1 MLHSKFSTS
10 YDASDRSVTIFIQHK
25 VNNENQTISR
35 TFYFDQQGNLILDDP
50 YLTKDSFKLITRHV
64 KSTIP
69 KFKAYLEDGFKD
81 QGNAQYE
88 VVRETLYN
96 DLESIVGYSVTLLED
111 GECIDEYKIPED
123 VEAIAS
129 FGLVES
135 KSAHDERYYADDCFY
150 NESKLI
156 QNM

>member
-10 YDASDRSVTIFIQHK
+10 YDASDRSVTIRTQFMA
-25 VNNENQTISR
+25 NNQNQTVSR
-35 TFYFDQQGNLILDDP
+35 TFFFDQQGKLILDDLDNDRASF
-50 YLTKDSFKLITRHV
+50 LTIAKLV
-64 KSTIP
+64 KTTIP

-96 DLESIVGYSVTLLED
+96 EADIHIGYSVILLKN
-111 GECIDEYKIPED
+111 GECIDETKEPRSVENITSYGIVDYQVTFSD
-123 VEAIAS
+123 VDYAS
-129 FGLVES
+129 
-135 KSAHDERYYADDCFY
+135 DCFY

>member
-25 VNNENQTISR
+25 VNNENQSLMR
-35 TFYFDQQGNLILDDP
+35 TFYFDQQGKLILDDP
-50 YLTKDSFKLITRHV
+50 YLTKNSFKLITKHV
-64 KSTIP
+64 KSSIP
-69 KFKAYLEDGFKD
+69 KFKAYLENGFKD
-81 QGNAQYE
+81 RSNGQYE

-96 DLESIVGYSVTLLED
+96 DLESIVGYSVTLLKD

-123 VEAIAS
+123 VEEIAS

-135 KSAHDERYYADDCFY
+135 KSIHDERYHADDCFY

-156 QNM
+156 KNM

>member
-10 YDASDRSVTIFIQHK
+10 YDARDSSVTIFIQQK
-25 VNNENQTISR
+25 VNNENYTISR
-35 TFYFDQQGNLILDDP
+35 TFYFDQQGKLILDDP
-50 YLTKDSFKLITRHV
+50 FVSKDSFKLITRHV

-81 QGNAQYE
+81 QGNAKYE

-123 VEAIAS
+123 VESIAS

-135 KSAHDERYYADDCFY
+135 KSFHDERYYANDCFY

-156 QNM
+156 QNT